1 MIPEVR
7 EAYNRAYTDEQYQ
20 AFHQQLYDVI
30 GDHATFRL
38 SETPIFLPDEL
49 ANELLDSCNRI
60 SDVIATPSGL
70 AATTGAIRAPYWS
83 IHGEPDRPLFLQY
96 DFALCATDDGIRPWL
111 IELQGFPSLYF
122 FQADLAR
129 SFRENLPVPAGYSSF
144 FNGFDESS
152 YVELL
157 REVIMGEHAP
167 ESVILLE
174 IEPAK
179 QNTRID
185 FLATANQIQLPTVSL
200 EELERNGKKLFYR
213 REGRI
218 IPVTRIYNRV
228 ILDELNTKDLSKY
241 EFTLREEVDV
251 EWAGHPDWFLRISKH
266 TLPAIGH
273 LPNVPVTTF
282 ANEYVAGSWDLSKYV
297 LKPLYSFSGAG
308 VNLNPTEADISALE
322 RPQNWILQRKV
333 AYGPVLQT
341 PTGPAKCEV
350 RMMLVWRPGEE
361 RPTVVNNLVRITKG
375 EMTGVKYNNEATWVG
390 ASVAMHRLGKK

>member
-1 MIPEVR
+1 MIPEIR
-7 EAYNRAYTDEQYQ
+7 EAYNRNFTAQQYQ
-20 AFHQQLYDVI
+20 DFQDQLFRAI
-30 GDHATFRL
+30 GEHATFRL
-38 SETPIFLPDEL
+38 SETPIFLPDSL
-49 ANELLDSCNRI
+49 AQELLDSCNRI
-60 SDVIATPSGL
+60 SKIIAEPEVL
-70 AATTGAIRAPYWS
+70 ASTASAIRDPYWS
-83 IHGEPDRPLFLQY
+83 ITGDPEKPIFLQY
-96 DFALCATDDGIRPWL
+96 DFALCQTEEGIRPWL

-129 SFRENLPVPAGYSSF
+129 SFRQNLGVPEGFSSF
-144 FNGFDESS
+144 FNGFDESR

-157 REVIMGEHAP
+157 REVIIGDHEA

-174 IEPAK
+174 IEPDK

-185 FLATANQIQLPTVSL
+185 FRATKNIIQLETVGL
-200 EELERNGKKLFYR
+200 EELERDGRKLFYR

-228 ILDELNTKDLSKY
+228 ILDELLQRSDKY
-241 EFTLREEVDV
+241 AYTFTEDVDV

-282 ANEYVAGSWDLSKYV
+282 ANEYVAGSWDLSQYV

-308 VNLNPTEADISALE
+308 VNIHPTEADVAALE

-333 AYGPVLQT
+333 AYGPILQT
-341 PTGPAKCEV
+341 PTGTAKCEV
-350 RMMLVWRPGEE
+350 RMMLIWRPGDEL
-361 RPTVVNNLVRITKG
+361 PTVVNNLVRITKG
-375 EMTGVKYNNEATWVG
+375 EMTGVKYNKDATWVG
-390 ASVAMHRLGKK
+390 ASVAMHRL

>member
-1 MIPEVR
+1 MIPEIR
-7 EAYNRAYTDEQYQ
+7 EAYNQNFTAQQYQ
-20 AFHQQLYDVI
+20 DFQDQLFRAI
-30 GDHATFRL
+30 GEHATFRL
-38 SETPIFLPDEL
+38 SETPIFLPDSL
-49 ANELLDSCNRI
+49 AQELLDSCNRI
-60 SDVIATPSGL
+60 SKFIAEPAVL
-70 AATTGAIRAPYWS
+70 ASTASAIRDPYWS
-83 IHGEPDRPLFLQY
+83 ISGDPEKPIFLQY
-96 DFALCATDDGIRPWL
+96 DFALCQTEEGIRPWL

-129 SFRENLPVPAGYSSF
+129 SFRQNLGVPEGFSSF
-144 FNGFDESS
+144 FNGFDESR

-157 REVIMGEHAP
+157 REVIIGDHEA

-174 IEPAK
+174 IEPDK

-185 FLATANQIQLPTVSL
+185 FRATKNIIQLETVGL
-200 EELERNGKKLFYR
+200 EELERDGRKLFYR

-228 ILDELNTKDLSKY
+228 ILDELLQRSDKY
-241 EFTLREEVDV
+241 AYTFTEDVDV

-282 ANEYVAGSWDLSKYV
+282 ANEYVAGSWDLSQYV

-308 VNLNPTEADISALE
+308 VNIHPTEADVAALE

-333 AYGPVLQT
+333 AYGPILQT
-341 PTGPAKCEV
+341 PTGTAKCEV
-350 RMMLVWRPGEE
+350 RMMLIWRPGDAL
-361 RPTVVNNLVRITKG
+361 PTLVNNLVRITKG
-375 EMTGVKYNNEATWVG
+375 EMTGVKYNKDATWVG
-390 ASVAMHRLGKK
+390 ASVAMHRL

>member
-1 MIPEVR
+1 MISEIR
-7 EAYNRAYTDEQYQ
+7 KAYNQNFTDEQYQ
-20 AFHQQLYDVI
+20 AFHQQLFDVI
-30 GDHATFRL
+30 GEHTTFRL

-49 ANELLDSCNRI
+49 AQELLDSCNRI
-60 SDVIATPSGL
+60 SAVISDPKTL
-70 AATTGAIRAPYWS
+70 AETASAIREPYWS
-83 IHGEPDRPLFLQY
+83 IHGDPDRPLFLQY
-96 DFALCATDDGIRPWL
+96 DFALCNTEGGIRPWL

-129 SFRENLPVPAGYSSF
+129 AFRQNLPVPEGFASF

-157 REVIMGEHAP
+157 REVIIGEHKP
-167 ESVILLE
+167 EQVILLE
-174 IEPAK
+174 IEPAQ

-185 FLATANQIQLPTVSL
+185 FLATANIIQLPTVSL
-200 EELERNGKKLFYR
+200 EELERDGKKLFYR

-228 ILDELNTKDLSKY
+228 ILDELNTRDLAQY
-241 EFTLREEVDV
+241 QYTFREEVDV

-282 ANEYVAGSWDLSKYV
+282 ANEYVAGSWDLSQYV

-308 VNLNPTEADISALE
+308 VNLHPTEADIAALE
-322 RPQNWILQRKV
+322 RPKNWILQRKV
-333 AYGPVLQT
+333 AYEPVLET
-341 PTGPAKCEV
+341 PSGPAKCEV
-350 RMMLVWRPGEE
+350 RMMLIWKPGDA

-375 EMTGVKYNNEATWVG
+375 EMTGVKYNKDKTWVG
-390 ASVAMHRLGKK
+390 ASVAMHRLGNR